1 MHSTSL
7 PDRTD
12 TTHLGVHGSATWCS
26 TRRIVTLRRCNWLL
40 VSPVVRTSLVNRT
53 KEPSMY
59 AAAANTLPTVSTSRA
74 PAARFTPLEQ
84 RVLRLAAS
92 GSERPS
98 TTVEPRIRRLS
109 RRLASVV
116 MARRGGRELADPR
129 LEALRSYGANIA
141 LGRNDGLATFYA
153 AGYTVSHAAEVKRV
167 VATATRAAR
176 ANPHARRD
184 RMVYAG
190 GISIGLASLLGFVGM
205 TGTLLAGY

>member
-1 MHSTSL
+1 
-7 PDRTD
+7 
-12 TTHLGVHGSATWCS
+12 
-26 TRRIVTLRRCNWLL
+26 
-40 VSPVVRTSLVNRT
+40 
-53 KEPSMY
+53 MY
-59 AAAANTLPTVSTSRA
+59 AAAAHSLPTVTTSRA
-74 PAARFTPLEQ
+74 PVARFTPLEE

-98 TTVEPRIRRLS
+98 TVVEPGIRRLS
-109 RRLASVV
+109 RRIANIV

-129 LEALRSYGANIA
+129 LEALRSYGASIA
-141 LGRNDGLATFYA
+141 LGRSDGLATFYA

-167 VATATRAAR
+167 VATAARAAR
-176 ANPHARRD
+176 ANPYARRD